1 MKRGWMA
8 RFSQTADL
16 TPKVL
21 LISYKMPPIND
32 TSFIPLR
39 LFLDHFRFRKTQN
52 SLEAQTTLY
61 ALSSTTNWHP
71 RNARGQKPNII
82 RWTGDEY
89 NDIGNKACINS
100 LILHLLE
107 MSVFSVRHQ
116 IDIIDSKVRHL
127 GRKICTRMAAK
138 NCIILLA
145 SGRRELWYGRK
156 SYLVTFTKFMTKKHT
171 EKHPR
176 RKFSNIA
183 KRESF

>member
-1 MKRGWMA
+1 M
-8 RFSQTADL
+8 
-16 TPKVL
+16 
-21 LISYKMPPIND
+21 N
-32 TSFIPLR
+32 
-39 LFLDHFRFRKTQN
+39 N
-52 SLEAQTTLY
+52 
-61 ALSSTTNWHP
+61 
-71 RNARGQKPNII
+71 
-82 RWTGDEY
+82 
-89 NDIGNKACINS
+89 IGNKACINS

-138 NCIILLA
+138 KCIILLA

-171 EKHPR
+171 EKHSR

-183 KRESF
+183 KRESFWTRISQVVTHLYRTKNWSRRTFYYQLFLAKHRVNSKPYLIQPPLSRLYSRTGRLPEIMTRKKKIICNPTEKH